1 MQVPAGNKSSDYA
14 RAVAELVEKM
24 PVERAAQVYDFARF
38 VRVQQIG
45 VPSISPGEDDDWL
58 EDSEEQ
64 LQAEDAVW
72 EATYARHQ
80 DRFHV
85 LAEEARAEISAGTTE
100 PMFRRRGKRK
110 PK

>member
-38 VRVQQIG
+38 VRVQQARVSG
-45 VPSISPGEDDDWL
+45 ISLSEDDDWL

-64 LQAEDAVW
+64 LQAEDALW
-72 EATYARHQ
+72 EATYARHRDQ
-80 DRFHV
+80 FHV
-85 LAEEARAEISAGTTE
+85 LAEEARAEITAGTTQ
-100 PMFRRRGKRK
+100 PMFRRRGTRK